1 MAEVSVQH
9 TTQAII
15 PEKFTYPFR
24 YVPHPEIVAAAER
37 LIAKISGRED
47 LKDLF
52 SEGKM
57 MGVLLTDAGFLY
69 SFSGLAGGKSMVD
82 GFVPPIFDYAE
93 KGSYYRK
100 REAEISAMQSGED
113 KRKASEELQRYL
125 FDNYVVLNALG
136 ERKSITEIFSDR
148 GLVPPGGTGD
158 CAAPKLLQYAYLHS
172 LKPIAMGEFWYGE
185 SHSSE
190 IREEGR
196 FYPSCTGKCG
206 PLLTF
211 MMQGLDVEPNPLDKE
226 YCGREPEIVYEDE
239 SIIVADKPAGML
251 AVPGRNGVK
260 SLLDYLKERYG
271 GEVYSCHRLDMDTSG
286 LIVYAKNM
294 ESKVKIERQF
304 AAREVVKT
312 YWARLCAKRGAFRH
326 PDRGRIELPLR
337 LDYDDRPRQVV
348 DFKNGKP
355 AITEYEVIEKLPN
368 GEVEILFHPLTGRSH
383 QLRVHAA
390 HKLGLSHPIKGDSLY
405 GNPSKENLYLRA
417 VSLELTHPING
428 KRMTFKTQ

>member
-1 MAEVSVQH
+1 MMFSQESV
-9 TTQAII
+9 
-15 PEKFTYPFR
+15 PNKFTYPFR
-24 YVPHPEIVAAAER
+24 YVPHPEVVAAAER
-37 LIAKISGRED
+37 LIAKISGNEN
-47 LKDLF
+47 LKALF
-52 SEGKM
+52 AEGKM
-57 MGVLLTDAGFLY
+57 MGVLMTDKGFLY
-69 SFSGLAGGKSMVD
+69 AFSGLAGGKSTVD

-100 REAEISAMQSGED
+100 REAEISAMPCGEE
-113 KRKASEELQRYL
+113 RRRASEELQCYL
-125 FDNYVVLNALG
+125 FDNYIVMNALG
-136 ERKSITEIFSDR
+136 EKKSIREIFSDR

-158 CAAPKLLQYAYLHS
+158 CAAPKLLQYAYIHS
-172 LKPIAMGEFWYGE
+172 LKPLAMGEFWYGK
-185 SHSSE
+185 SHASE
-190 IREEGR
+190 VREEGR

-211 MMQGLDVEPNPLDKE
+211 MMRGLDVEPNPLDKE
-226 YCGREPEIVYEDE
+226 YCGKEPQIVYEDD
-239 SIIVADKPAGML
+239 SIIVADKPSGML

-260 SLLDYLKERYG
+260 SLLDYLKERD

-286 LIVYAKNM
+286 IIVYARSVEVKA
-294 ESKVKIERQF
+294 KIERQF

-312 YWARLCAKRGAFRH
+312 YRARLCAGRGAFRH

-355 AITEYEVIEKLPN
+355 AVTEYEVLEKLPD
-368 GEVEILFHPLTGRSH
+368 GEVEVLFHPLTGRSH

-405 GNPSKENLYLRA
+405 GSPSKENLYLRA
-417 VSLELTHPING
+417 ESLELTHPTSG
-428 KRMTFKTQ
+428 KRLIFKNR